1 MLGRQI
7 FTDNIVIRPGFQHF
21 NAAPDTVDKP
31 LDKLRNF
38 AGPSCW
44 FSALVLNDHITV
56 TNRDSAVSFRFVL
69 DGLEMIPFDVLWE
82 PAFPCIHEFFFRVVI
97 TLCDFLR
104 CIAEILNWSSFR
116 TKPER
121 SDAVRGFRCDLL
133 QQGKQFIKQFLTFVV
148 VDTACHTK
156 VVISPEPADI
166 PIYFWLRQFT
176 MHVSSPPVSCTSSFT
191 ILSHLRASSR
201 SASV

>member
-56 TNRDSAVSFRFVL
+56 TNRDSAVAVFWS
-69 DGLEMIPFDVLWE
+69 I
-82 PAFPCIHEFFFRVVI
+82 CIK
-97 TLCDFLR
+97 TP
-104 CIAEILNWSSFR
+104 S
-116 TKPER
+116 
-121 SDAVRGFRCDLL
+121 LL
-133 QQGKQFIKQFLTFVV
+133 LTF
-148 VDTACHTK
+148 
-156 VVISPEPADI
+156 
-166 PIYFWLRQFT
+166 
-176 MHVSSPPVSCTSSFT
+176 
-191 ILSHLRASSR
+191 SR
-201 SASV
+201 SERL

>member
-82 PAFPCIHEFFFRVVI
+82 PAFPCIYKFFFRIIVAF
-97 TLCDFLR
+97 LDFLR
-104 CIAEILNWSSFR
+104 CIAEILDWSSFR
-116 TKPER
+116 TKPEC
-121 SDAVRGFRCDLL
+121 SDSVRGFRCNLL
-133 QQGKQFIKQFLTFVV
+133 
-148 VDTACHTK
+148 
-156 VVISPEPADI
+156 
-166 PIYFWLRQFT
+166 
-176 MHVSSPPVSCTSSFT
+176 
-191 ILSHLRASSR
+191 
-201 SASV
+201 